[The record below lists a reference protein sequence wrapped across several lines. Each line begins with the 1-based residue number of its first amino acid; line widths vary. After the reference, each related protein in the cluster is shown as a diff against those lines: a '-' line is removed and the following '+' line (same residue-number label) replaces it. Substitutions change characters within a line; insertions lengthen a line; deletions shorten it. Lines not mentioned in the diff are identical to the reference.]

1 VSSTRPQETV
11 SVAET
16 PDLDDAFPRLSE
28 AQLESLAADGER
40 RPTTAG
46 EVVYRAGDP
55 DCDFFVVLSG
65 TVALVE
71 DYGGPNERQVG
82 VHGRGRFLGGL
93 GLFTGRPVFLTAVV
107 REPGEVLVV
116 PTPRLRERA
125 LKDPTLGD
133 VILRAYLRRGE
144 LLIGLGAGVRI
155 VGSRFDPDTRRLREF
170 AVRNRLPHQWI
181 DLEKDPDAEDL
192 LRQLNVTAAET
203 PLVLWQGTV
212 LRNPT
217 NAEFARVVGL
227 PTLDTP
233 EVVTD
238 LVIVGAGPAGLAAAV
253 YAASEGLS
261 TLALDAIATGGQAE
275 RSPRIEN
282 YLGFPT
288 GLSGEELADRALIQ
302 ARKFGAG
309 FGVPAEATALHR
321 RDGYHLVRLNDG
333 TTVTARAVL
342 IATGARYRTLDVP
355 RLSDFEGISVHYAAT
370 EVEVR
375 MCHGD
380 PVAVVGGG
388 NSAGQAALHLA
399 ERSPVVRLLI
409 RGGDL
414 GADMSRYLVDR
425 IERTP
430 RIEVHRHTEVRELV
444 GDGTLEAVVVEDNT
458 TGERRRLDM
467 RALFVFIGAEPHTR
481 WLADAVALD
490 RRGFVL
496 TGADAGRSP
505 DGTTESTV
513 DSPRYVLETSR
524 AGVFAVGD
532 VRSGSIKRIASAVG
546 EGSMAVRLVHE
557 RLAGRGAGTGAGTGD
572 R

>member
-16 PDLDDAFPRLSE
+16 PDLDGAFPRLSE

-46 EVVYRAGDP
+46 EVVYRAGDR

-71 DYGGPNERQVG
+71 DYGGANERQVG
-82 VHGRGRFLGGL
+82 VYDRGRFLGGL
-93 GLFTGRPVFLTAVV
+93 GLFTGRPMFLTAVV

-155 VGSRFDPDTRRLREF
+155 VGSRFDPDTRRLREL

-227 PTLDTP
+227 PTLNTP

-302 ARKFGAG
+302 ARKFGAEL
-309 FGVPAEATALHR
+309 GVPAEATALVR
-321 RDGYHLVRLNDG
+321 RV
-333 TTVTARAVL
+333 
-342 IATGARYRTLDVP
+342 
-355 RLSDFEGISVHYAAT
+355 
-370 EVEVR
+370 
-375 MCHGD
+375 
-380 PVAVVGGG
+380 
-388 NSAGQAALHLA
+388 
-399 ERSPVVRLLI
+399 
-409 RGGDL
+409 
-414 GADMSRYLVDR
+414 
-425 IERTP
+425 
-430 RIEVHRHTEVRELV
+430 
-444 GDGTLEAVVVEDNT
+444 
-458 TGERRRLDM
+458 
-467 RALFVFIGAEPHTR
+467 
-481 WLADAVALD
+481 
-490 RRGFVL
+490 
-496 TGADAGRSP
+496 
-505 DGTTESTV
+505 
-513 DSPRYVLETSR
+513 
-524 AGVFAVGD
+524 
-532 VRSGSIKRIASAVG
+532 
-546 EGSMAVRLVHE
+546 
-557 RLAGRGAGTGAGTGD
+557 
-572 R
+572 